1 MAKPKKKNQLPS
13 GQFRVQVYDYTDDDG
28 KKHYKSFT
36 AASKKLAQLAA
47 AEWKA
52 NKDKPA
58 PVVNDLSIN
67 DAAKRYLEVKKGV
80 LSPSTLRGY
89 EGYLS
94 GKFGALRLPELDN
107 TAIQIWIS
115 DLAAKVSPKT
125 VRNAYGLLSVTLEM
139 FAADFR
145 VRVTLPA
152 KKKAELYCPS
162 DDDVRKLLNHI
173 KGTELEIA
181 VLLAA
186 FGPLRRGEICALTD
200 NDVHGNTIDV
210 SRSMVKGADHESQMK

>member
-13 GQFRVQVYDYTDDDG
+13 GQFRVQVYDYTDEDG

-67 DAAKRYLEVKKGV
+67 EAAKRYLEVKKGV

-89 EGYLS
+89 ERYHQ
-94 GKFGALRLPELDN
+94 ELFKR
-107 TAIQIWIS
+107 QIWGHTAPRVGQHGHP
-115 DLAAKVSPKT
+115 DMG
-125 VRNAYGLLSVTLEM
+125 VRPG
-139 FAADFR
+139 
-145 VRVTLPA
+145 
-152 KKKAELYCPS
+152 
-162 DDDVRKLLNHI
+162 RKSKSKNSTQCLW
-173 KGTELEIA
+173 TA
-181 VLLAA
+181 V
-186 FGPLRRGEICALTD
+186 CYT
-200 NDVHGNTIDV
+200 
-210 SRSMVKGADHESQMK
+210 